1 MCSAGVITTVG
12 EFATEFIQIEP
23 AIVAYF
29 SRKGEK
35 PRRFNNKRLHREALK
50 YHAG

>member
-35 PRRFNNKRLHREALK
+35 PPRFNNKSLHREALK